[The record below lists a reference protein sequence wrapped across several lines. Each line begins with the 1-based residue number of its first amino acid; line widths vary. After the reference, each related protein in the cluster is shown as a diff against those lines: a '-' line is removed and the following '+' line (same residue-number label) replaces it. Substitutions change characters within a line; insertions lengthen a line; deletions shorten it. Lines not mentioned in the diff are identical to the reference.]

1 MMYIRNASFIKASK
15 DTSGKRVK
23 SSNFSQFPH
32 LNPFSSMD
40 HHSFLCVLTD
50 FFFFPSLLLIS
61 YKPISFGSFRHLSGT
76 TPRIVF
82 YRG

>member
-15 DTSGKRVK
+15 DTSEKRVK

-40 HHSFLCVLTD
+40 RHSFLCVLTD
-50 FFFFPSLLLIS
+50 FFFSLSASNFIQTHLIWE
-61 YKPISFGSFRHLSGT
+61 F
-76 TPRIVF
+76 
-82 YRG
+82 